1 MKAGDIRIIRITNIR
16 DTNLRAT
23 NLRATNL
30 PKPTYILYQLSTLDD
45 KGFEELAKPDTY
57 AQVY

>member
-1 MKAGDIRIIRITNIR
+1 MNDMKAGDIRIIRITNI
-16 DTNLRAT
+16 
-23 NLRATNL
+23 RATNL

-57 AQVY
+57 AQVH